1 MASIDDFNSDPLVG
15 KQLGTCTILKELA
28 RGGMGIVF
36 IAYQQTLKR
45 QIALKLIPKSYF
57 SSQVT
62 KRFQN
67 EAEAAAILS
76 HPNIV
81 PIYEIG
87 ETEEFIFFTM
97 QLVKGEA
104 LSSILEKIDKG
115 EGVANALIK
124 DRELA
129 KELKDTVTEL
139 KELLKNIKDHPKK
152 YFKFSVF

>member
-15 KQLGTCTILKELA
+15 KRFGTCTVLKELA

-45 QIALKLIPKSYF
+45 QIALKLIPKNYF
-57 SSQVT
+57 KPEVT
-62 KRFQN
+62 KQFQR

-87 ETEEFIFFTM
+87 ETDEFLFFTM
-97 QLVKGEA
+97 PAG
-104 LSSILEKIDKG
+104 
-115 EGVANALIK
+115 
-124 DRELA
+124 
-129 KELKDTVTEL
+129 
-139 KELLKNIKDHPKK
+139 
-152 YFKFSVF
+152 